1 MAALASA
8 LAPVPVHSIAARGI
22 DPDFVEA
29 MLFAWL
35 ARERLLER
43 PAADVARVTG
53 ARGARVLGGIYFG
66 GSSGCG

>member
-1 MAALASA
+1 MAALGSAASA
-8 LAPVPVHSIAARGI
+8 IPVRSIATRGV

-35 ARERLLER
+35 GQERVLGR
-43 PAADVARVTG
+43 PVHDVYRVTG

-66 GSSGCG
+66 G

>member
-1 MAALASA
+1 
-8 LAPVPVHSIAARGI
+8 
-22 DPDFVEA
+22 